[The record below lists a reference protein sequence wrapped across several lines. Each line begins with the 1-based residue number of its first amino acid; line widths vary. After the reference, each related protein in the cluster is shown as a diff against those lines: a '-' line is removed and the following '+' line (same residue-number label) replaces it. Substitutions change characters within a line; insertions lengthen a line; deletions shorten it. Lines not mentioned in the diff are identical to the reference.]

1 MKRYAIILGA
11 AVAFMT
17 ACDTK
22 TGGNHE
28 EAQEKAAA
36 DCQLSYA
43 ENSIN
48 VKWTAY
54 KTSERVGVSG
64 TFDTVTVSG
73 VAQASDLAGIF
84 GSASFNIPTSSVNSA
99 NPGRDEKIFKHFF
112 STMVETAELSGKVL
126 EATNSELKVLLTMN
140 GVTDTVPFS
149 VSRTDSLLSLEGNI
163 ELADYQ
169 AVASADSLNKVCFD
183 LHKGADGVSKLWPD
197 VKLEISAVLNE
208 VCE

>member
-1 MKRYAIILGA
+1 MNRYTIIFGSCIALLS
-11 AVAFMT
+11 
-17 ACDTK
+17 ACSPK
-22 TGGNHE
+22 GENHQGE
-28 EAQEKAAA
+28 QKSAN
-36 DCQLSYA
+36 CLLSYA
-43 ENSIN
+43 EKSIN

-64 TFDTVTVSG
+64 TFDTVLVSG
-73 VAQASDLAGIF
+73 TSEAAELAGVLAN
-84 GSASFNIPTSSVNSA
+84 ASFSIPTSSVNSA
-99 NPGRDEKIFKHFF
+99 NPDRDGKIFKHFF
-112 STMVETAELSGKVL
+112 STMVETSELKGKVL
-126 EATNSELKVLLTMN
+126 EASDSELKVLLTMN

-149 VSRTDSLLSLEGNI
+149 VSRTDSLVSLVGNI

-169 AVASADSLNKVCFD
+169 ALASADSLNQVCFD